1 MSGGES
7 NQVGGM
13 TLSGAYADVYDTDGT
28 FSSEDKTVAMK
39 TGNSEFAKKQ
49 QAMITA
55 CKADNVDFALNTW
68 ASGQQLPEG
77 RMNNLVALANSM
89 TVTDIEYLASTGKI
103 SPGDAGTLI
112 ALQGMSASM
121 APANTDALQHAM
133 MNFTRLPSQ
142 DQAYV
147 MSIMAN
153 HHTHYQLNLEDG
165 DPVSGLILVHGNTT
179 KEQQMATYYLATMG
193 TDQPL
198 NNFQDICR
206 GRTAYGDAA
215 AKLVYA
221 MPDYQNMTMEERKA
235 LTDYLN
241 EAAEYPMKDGKIVA
255 NPPPHEESLEDKL
268 LNLSI
273 AALYFLLT
281 QNNIKVTG
289 DVIRTKGVENY
300 MHTQDY
306 GDLVQAM
313 AALTKN
319 ENPDADAKT
328 QLNDITFTDHNG
340 DEVNL
345 VDWCEDHNI
354 PIASNEIS
362 DDDQVYL
369 DYMANPDDIP
379 VPEEI
384 EVASTTWGFMGNY
397 AKTHKEYKGEHGE
410 IAHNVLTW
418 SDEQKADKKQEIED
432 KQWGL
437 TSHQVDNIQTEMK
450 NVATQT
456 RDSTQLETN
465 NISHETQNFQT
476 YITQGFSIIDA
487 MMSKMQEVAR
497 SAKVQG

>member
-1 MSGGES
+1 MSGDGS
-7 NQVGGM
+7 QQVGEVSAGYF
-13 TLSGAYADVYDTDGT
+13 GASIYDTDGN
-28 FSSEDKTVAMK
+28 FSSEDKTLVMTKSTSDYA
-39 TGNSEFAKKQ
+39 AKQ
-49 QAMITA
+49 QAIINA
-55 CKADNVDFALNTW
+55 CNADNVEFALNTW
-68 ASGQQLPEG
+68 ASGQQLPED

-89 TVTDIEYLASTGKI
+89 TAKDIENLAMEGKI
-103 SPGDAGTLI
+103 SAGEAGTLI

-121 APANTDALQHAM
+121 APANNDALQHAM
-133 MNFTRLPSQ
+133 VNFTRLPRQ
-142 DQAYV
+142 DQSYV
-147 MSIMAN
+147 MSLMAN
-153 HHTHYQLNLEDG
+153 HNSSYRMNLEDG
-165 DPVSGLILVHGNTT
+165 DAVSGLILVHGNTT
-179 KEQQMATYYLATMG
+179 KAQQMATYYLATMG

-198 NNFQDICR
+198 NNFQDICK

-221 MPDYQNMTMEERKA
+221 MPDYQNMTTEEQKA

-241 EAAEYPMKDGKIVA
+241 EAAQYPMKDGKIVA

-313 AALTKN
+313 AALSKN
-319 ENPDADAKT
+319 ENSDADAKT

-418 SDEQKADKKQEIED
+418 SDEKKADKKQEIED

-465 NISHETQNFQT
+465 DISHETQNFQT